1 MKTNQKKKDKLPS
14 DFLNDCL
21 ASHGN
26 DMGKLKKTLESHFIS
41 AKALE
46 SLTDNDLEGFILARA
61 ERFIE
66 VLKGKLMGD

>member
-1 MKTNQKKKDKLPS
+1 LQ
-14 DFLNDCL
+14 
-21 ASHGN
+21 
-26 DMGKLKKTLESHFIS
+26 KTLESHFIS

-46 SLTDNDLEGFILARA
+46 SLTDNDLEGFIHARA